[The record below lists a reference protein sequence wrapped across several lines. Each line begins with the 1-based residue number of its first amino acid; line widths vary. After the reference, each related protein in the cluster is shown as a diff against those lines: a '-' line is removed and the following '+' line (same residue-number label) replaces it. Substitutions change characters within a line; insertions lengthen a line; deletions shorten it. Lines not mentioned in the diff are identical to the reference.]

1 MSIETERQKSGFSS
15 VNQDWLNRWEAGNTG
30 WHHQEFNPHL
40 LGFWQELGVPAGC
53 RVLVPLC
60 GKSSDMVWL
69 AQQGHTVVGVELSP
83 LAVEAFFEEQQLKP
97 ERGGDGAFESW
108 QAGPYRILCGD
119 IFQLQGHHLQA
130 VEAVYDRA
138 SLVAFNPQ
146 QRRNYAD
153 ILGPLLPSNCRMLL
167 VAMDYRQEQMQGP
180 PYCVNSAEVEQLF
193 GEKFSIELL
202 DSLDLLKETDRYSDR
217 GLSHLLEQV
226 YFMQRK

>member
-1 MSIETERQKSGFSS
+1 MGIETEKLADDYST
-15 VNQDWLNRWEAGNTG
+15 VNQDWLNRWQEGNIG

-40 LGFWQELGVPAGC
+40 LGFWQALGVTAGC

-60 GKSSDMVWL
+60 GKSHDMVWL
-69 AQQGHTVVGVELSP
+69 AQQGHDVVGIELSP
-83 LAVEAFFEEQQLKP
+83 LAVAAFFDEQQLQP
-97 ERGGDGAFESW
+97 ERERDGAFEAW

-119 IFQLQGHHLQA
+119 IFQLQAHHLEA

-146 QRRNYAD
+146 QRRHYITLLNR
-153 ILGPLLPSNCRMLL
+153 LLPPDCSLLL

-180 PYCVNSAEVEQLF
+180 PYSVTAAEVEQLF

-202 DSLDLLKETDRYSDR
+202 DSLDLLKETDRYRDR

-226 YFMQRK
+226 YRLRGI